1 MSSAFPISGSVSSMS
16 SNLPLF
22 SLLLCLCPVLSLS
35 SHFSDSYHSMVLY
48 SALITMGFITH
59 LWQFHEEK
67 KKKSTV
73 WFSSSV
79 MKPWQPWNAAAGP
92 AHLPAA
98 ALLLSHP
105 PFLDSLDRGPPSA
118 SEREGQPVQLPPGSS
133 VSQSRQPAPMRAL
146 EAQPG
151 PGMEQ
156 DPTGARAGF
165 QLKLDVYCGL
175 NVSPK
180 IHTLKP

>member
-105 PFLDSLDRGPPSA
+105 PFLDIWTEALPVPQREKASQCSSHLAPPSA
-118 SEREGQPVQLPPGSS
+118 RADSQPPCVPWKH
-133 VSQSRQPAPMRAL
+133 SQARAWSRTPL
-146 EAQPG
+146 G
-151 PGMEQ
+151 PGQ
-156 DPTGARAGF
+156 
-165 QLKLDVYCGL
+165 
-175 NVSPK
+175 VSN
-180 IHTLKP
+180 